1 MPNENEI
8 YVNLDI
14 VHGLD
19 DNIEVY
25 KGDTGRVLKILSII
39 PLKLSCL
46 AVGFPF
52 QSIPFPA
59 LLKIS

>member
-25 KGDTGRVLKILSII
+25 KGDMNE
-39 PLKLSCL
+39 PC
-46 AVGFPF
+46 
-52 QSIPFPA
+52 
-59 LLKIS
+59 